1 MSKFLRIPIE
11 IIAVLIGLAGL
22 ALVLYA
28 WHLPPFRTS
37 VESTENAYVKGYVTL
52 ISPQLSGY
60 VSEVAVTDYATVKE
74 GDVLVR
80 IDDRIY
86 AQKLE
91 QARATLASQKALLSN
106 SSQQELSAKANIAAA
121 EAQFDGAQAAE
132 KRAQQSWERV
142 ASLVHKGIVSNSEYE
157 QAQATREQALAAV
170 HQAQAAI
177 EVARQS
183 LATVIGNRPSLQ
195 AGVSGAEAAVELAEI
210 DLGNTV
216 IKAPRDGRL
225 GEVGVR
231 LGQYVTAGAQLMA
244 IVPADVWVIANF
256 KETQLDG
263 MKVGQKVTVSVDA
276 LGHRELRGH
285 IEGFSPAAG
294 SEFAVIRPD
303 NATGNFTKISQ
314 RIGTR
319 IRLDAGQPDA
329 GLLAP
334 GLSVVVTVDK
344 DTAPDP
350 DFVPEAPTA
359 PSAP

>member
-37 VESTENAYVKGYVTL
+37 VESTENAYVKGYVTM

-60 VSEVAVTDYATVKE
+60 VSEVAVSDYATVKE
-74 GDVLVR
+74 GEVLVR

-91 QARATLASQKALLSN
+91 QARATLASQKALLAN
-106 SSQQELSAKANIAAA
+106 SSQQELSAKASIAAA
-121 EAQFDGAQAAE
+121 EAQLDGARAAE
-132 KRAQQSWERV
+132 KRARQSWERV
-142 ASLVHKGIVSNSEYE
+142 ASLVDKGVASSSEYE
-157 QAQATREQALAAV
+157 QSQATREQALATT

-183 LATVIGNRPSLQ
+183 LAAVIGNRPSLE

-210 DLGNTV
+210 DLGNTI
-216 IKAPRDGRL
+216 IKAPRDGRI

-276 LGHRELRGH
+276 LGHRELTGH
-285 IEGFSPAAG
+285 IQGFSPAAG

-303 NATGNFTKISQ
+303 NATGNFTKIAQ

-319 IRLDAGQPDA
+319 IHIDDGQPEA
-329 GLLAP
+329 ALLAP

-344 DTAPDP
+344 ASAPDP
-350 DFVPEAPTA
+350 DFTA
-359 PSAP
+359 K